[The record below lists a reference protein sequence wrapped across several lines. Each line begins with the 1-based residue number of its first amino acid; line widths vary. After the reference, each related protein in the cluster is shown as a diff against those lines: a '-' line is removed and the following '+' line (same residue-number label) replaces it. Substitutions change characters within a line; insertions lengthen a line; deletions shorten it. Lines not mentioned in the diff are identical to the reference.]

1 MKIKIILIIII
12 IVIVVTGV
20 LLFYLPNPS
29 GWSS

>member
-12 IVIVVTGV
+12 IVIVVAGV